1 MPARRS
7 VIRRLGLGLSLI
19 GAGGTVLLMFGVL
32 LEYGLSFRDLG
43 PGPALDLAIEEM
55 TEHVGLPVLVLVLPL
70 AFASLWVIRR
80 AFAPLGDAAQEIES
94 AQGTERGI
102 RIDTG
107 RFPAEALPFA
117 QAVNRL
123 LGRLDDAAA
132 RHEAFAADVAH
143 ELRTPLAVLSLELD
157 RIDHPDVPRLKRD
170 LAAMRRLIDQLML
183 LAQVDSGAVAAQPPR
198 AVILPEIAEE
208 VVALMAAQAI
218 DAGRNIAIETV
229 GVPPVVH
236 GHREAIAAA
245 LRNLVENAIR
255 ATPEGAAVTVTAGPG
270 ATLRVRDEG
279 EGLSPERLAVLVQRH
294 SRADHASRTG
304 AGLGLAIADR
314 IMAAAGGRLSTD
326 QGRRELIL
334 DFRPN

>member
-7 VIRRLGLGLSLI
+7 VIRRLSLGLALI
-19 GAGGTVLLMFGVL
+19 GGGGTVLLMFGVL

-43 PGPALDLAIEEM
+43 PGPALDLAIEEL
-55 TEHVGLPVLVLVLPL
+55 TEHVALPVLVLLLPI
-70 AFASLWVIRR
+70 AVASLWVIRR
-80 AFAPLGDAAQEIES
+80 AFAPLGDAAQAIES
-94 AQGTERGI
+94 AEGIERGI
-102 RIDTG
+102 RIDTA

-157 RIDHPDVPRLKRD
+157 SIDHPDVPRLKRD
-170 LAAMRRLIDQLML
+170 LASMRRLIDQLML
-183 LAQVDSGAVAAQPPR
+183 LAQVDSGAVAAQPTR
-198 AVILPEIAEE
+198 AVMLPEIAEE
-208 VVALMAAQAI
+208 VVALMAGQAI
-218 DAGRNIAIETV
+218 DAGRSIAIETI
-229 GVPPVVH
+229 GVPPVVN
-236 GHREAIAAA
+236 GHREALAAA

-255 ATPEGAAVTVTAGPG
+255 ATPEGGSVIVAAGPG

-279 EGLSPERLAVLVQRH
+279 EGLSPERLAILVQRH

-326 QGRRELIL
+326 RERRELIL
-334 DFRPN
+334 DFRLN

>member
-7 VIRRLGLGLSLI
+7 VIRRLSLGLALI
-19 GAGGTVLLMFGVL
+19 GGGGTVLLMFGVL

-43 PGPALDLAIEEM
+43 PGPALDLAIEEL
-55 TEHVGLPVLVLVLPL
+55 TEHVALPVLVLLLPI

-80 AFAPLGDAAQEIES
+80 AFAPLGDAAQAIES
-94 AQGTERGI
+94 AEGIERGI
-102 RIDTG
+102 RIDTA

-157 RIDHPDVPRLKRD
+157 SIDHPDVPRLKRD
-170 LAAMRRLIDQLML
+170 LASMRRLIDQLML
-183 LAQVDSGAVAAQPPR
+183 LAQVDSGAVAAQPTR
-198 AVILPEIAEE
+198 AVMLPEIAEE

-218 DAGRNIAIETV
+218 DARRSIAIETI
-229 GVPPVVH
+229 GVPPVVN
-236 GHREAIAAA
+236 GHREALAAA

-255 ATPEGAAVTVTAGPG
+255 ATPEGGAVIVAAGPG

-279 EGLSPERLAVLVQRH
+279 EGLSPERLAILVQRH

-326 QGRRELIL
+326 RERRELIL
-334 DFRPN
+334 DFRLN